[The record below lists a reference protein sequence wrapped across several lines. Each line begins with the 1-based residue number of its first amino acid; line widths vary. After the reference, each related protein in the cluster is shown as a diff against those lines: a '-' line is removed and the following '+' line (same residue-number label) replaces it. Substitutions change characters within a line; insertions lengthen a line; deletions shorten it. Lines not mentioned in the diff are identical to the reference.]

1 MRRYP
6 AVVLRRA
13 TVDTQRPRTEL
24 CQSAKREF
32 WPECHRRTD
41 TLLSKRS
48 VCYDYQSCG
57 EVSERLKE
65 LASKA
70 SVGGTLPW
78 VQIPPSPPYLDPCV
92 GPLKWDTA
100 FLNSNPKKSP

>member
-24 CQSAKREF
+24 CQNAKREF
-32 WPECHRRTD
+32 WRECHRRPD
-41 TLLSKRS
+41 TWLRKRG
-48 VCYDYQSCG
+48 VCYDYQSGG

-70 SVGGTLPW
+70 SVGGSLRW
-78 VQIPPSPPYLDPCV
+78 VQTPPFPPYLHPCV
-92 GPLKWDTA
+92 GPLKWDRA
-100 FLNSNPKKSP
+100 FLN